1 MGLRI
6 IERVREEYGGDA
18 DAHVAEE
25 LNPFTN
31 PSKAKK
37 ALQGDTGT
45 DSTLNRGSF
54 SYADD
59 NEDIGGGFLADDDDL
74 DGGGFLLEGHDEV
87 EVPRRVGE
95 LTVEDE
101 RGPVESDPLNG
112 SPLMNSA
119 NCGPSDTDDSEGA
132 QTEAGLNDKVTVS
145 KKASTNGKKAAA
157 TIRSRDPNRNVL
169 TDSLKRRVA
178 PKRKAANKSETALK
192 SHFFEHQSDEDDNN
206 SDRGSLTSMR
216 VAVKKP
222 AKRKINKDGSG
233 P

>member
-18 DAHVAEE
+18 EAYVAEE

-101 RGPVESDPLNG
+101 RGPVDSDPLNS
-112 SPLMNSA
+112 SPLMDSA
-119 NCGPSDTDDSEGA
+119 NCGPPDTDDSEGA
-132 QTEAGLNDKVTVS
+132 QTEAGSNDKVTVP

-157 TIRSRDPNRNVL
+157 TIRDPNGNVP
-169 TDSLKRRVA
+169 TDPPKRRAA
-178 PKRKAANKSETALK
+178 PKRKTANKSETALK
-192 SHFFEHQSDEDDNN
+192 SHFFEHKSDKDDN

-222 AKRKINKDGSG
+222 AKRKINKNGSE